1 MRYGGFEIFLCWYA
15 RFEFQKV
22 GGESGMRDWANKV
35 SHFVVNRTK
44 MSNCVT
50 SLWWFFSPRGII
62 QNYSPRFFTHKL
74 RGGEGNMELLFHEGL
89 TIVGQGHIRFS
100 SC

>member
-1 MRYGGFEIFLCWYA
+1 
-15 RFEFQKV
+15 
-22 GGESGMRDWANKV
+22 
-35 SHFVVNRTK
+35 

-74 RGGEGNMELLFHEGL
+74 RGGEGNMELLFHEGVNHSGAGAYQVFFKL
-89 TIVGQGHIRFS
+89 TFYTLDGGNWRWQVDHFS
-100 SC
+100 IDPVVFSLKVKN